1 MADHHLKN
9 YWLIAV
15 PRAKTGE
22 DAYSELTRVTTQDK
36 ELCLTTYKFEIPDLR
51 VGNMDS
57 LVILSDDLK
66 KVNGNVESTLKR
78 IANQYF
84 ELQREGQAKDAK
96 RPEIEVRG
104 TNSETFLTRFRWD
117 DSRYPRRK
125 LMPELV
131 SNIRVQVLKMEAELK
146 MKSGE
151 YQQVMQR
158 ITQLD
163 QSQVGSLLT
172 RDFTKEIKEK
182 MTAEQLVETE
192 FLTTLFVVVPRNEMK
207 EWSRSYET
215 LAPYV
220 VPRSGFTVVDDN
232 DYSLQRV
239 VVFKRDV
246 TDFSQAARQ
255 KRFTVRKLDPST
267 QMSEDEVKALHA
279 KQAKLKK
286 QLLRWTLTNFGEAF
300 LAWIHLKCIQC
311 FVEAIMRFGLPADFQ
326 AMLLLPKK
334 GKEGSLEKA
343 LVELYRHL
351 GRGDASGDDGN
362 TVTEEETKNMAL
374 LGPQERFF
382 PFVFLEIDL
391 DLH

>member
-1 MADHHLKN
+1 MSDNHPKN

-22 DAYSELTRVTTQDK
+22 DAYSELSRVTTEEK
-36 ELCLTTYKFEIPDLR
+36 ELCTATYKFEIADLR

-57 LVILSDDLK
+57 LVVLSDDLK
-66 KVNGNVESTLKR
+66 KVNASVEQTLKK

-84 ELQREGQAKDAK
+84 ELQREGQSGKDAK
-96 RPEIEVRG
+96 RNDIEVRG

-125 LMPELV
+125 PMPELV

-146 MKSGE
+146 LKSGE

-158 ITQLD
+158 ISQLA
-163 QSQVGSLLT
+163 QSQSGSLLT
-172 RDFTKEIKEK
+172 RDFTKEVKEK
-182 MTAEQLVETE
+182 LSADQIVETE
-192 FLTTLFVVVPRNEMK
+192 FLTTLFVVVPRNELK
-207 EWSRSYET
+207 EWHKSYET

-220 VPRSGFTVVDDN
+220 VPRSGIAVVEEN
-232 DYSLQRV
+232 DYSLMRV

-246 TDFSQAARQ
+246 ADFGQAGRQ
-255 KRFTVRKLDPST
+255 KRFTVRKVDPTT
-267 QMSEDEVKALHA
+267 QLSEEEVKALHA

-300 LAWIHLKCIQC
+300 LAWIHLKCVQC

-334 GKEGSLEKA
+334 GKDKALEKA
-343 LVELYRHL
+343 LVDLYRHL
-351 GRGDASGDDGN
+351 GRPDTLEDGGA
-362 TVTEEETKNMAL
+362 EEEQKNAAL
-374 LGPQERFF
+374 LGAQEKFF

-391 DLH
+391 ELH